1 MTDIFITGVG
11 KYLPGKPVANNEM
24 EAIIGRISERSA
36 ALGAATLRKNG
47 IKTRYYALAANG
59 EHTHTNAQMA
69 AKAINGAL
77 AHARRPPDRV
87 DYLATSTT
95 QGDYLVPGFA
105 SAVHGEL
112 GIPPLELASFQSVC
126 ASSLMAAKSAWLTV
140 RTDEAKLAVASGS
153 EFSSRWFRPGFYQ
166 PFYNEHSR
174 PDPGLEFLRWTLS
187 DGAGAAVFEPEPK
200 AQGVSLRV
208 DWIKQKSFAD
218 RFPPCMYAGTVSNKT
233 TDNQPW
239 SLYNSPSEA
248 YQAGA
253 IALKQDFTLLYK
265 MFPAWVGYYLE
276 LLDKY
281 QIDPHEIDY
290 FLPHY
295 SAQSLGQE
303 MKKLLVKT
311 GAMIPEERWFSN
323 LAYCGNTG
331 TASIFIMLDEL
342 VKTQPLTS
350 GQKILCF
357 VPESGRGICS
367 FMYLTVFDNN

>member
-1 MTDIFITGVG
+1 MTDVFITGVG
-11 KYLPGKPVANNEM
+11 KCLPGEPVSNDEIGS
-24 EAIIGRISERSA
+24 IIGKISDRSDS
-36 ALGAATLRKNG
+36 LGTATLRKNG
-47 IKTRYYALAANG
+47 IKKRYYALTASGNY
-59 EHTHTNAQMA
+59 THTNAQMA
-69 AKAINGAL
+69 AEAIHDAF
-77 AHARRPPDRV
+77 AHAKRSPDNA

-126 ASSLMAAKSAWLTV
+126 ASSLMAAKSAWLAV
-140 RTDEAKLAVASGS
+140 RTHEARLAVASGS
-153 EFSSRWFRPGFYQ
+153 EFSSRWFQPGFYQ
-166 PFYNEHSR
+166 PFYNEDSR
-174 PDPGLEFLRWTLS
+174 PDPELEFLRWTLS
-187 DGAGAAVFEPEPK
+187 DGAGAVVFEPEPK
-200 AQGVSLRV
+200 ATGISLRV

-218 RFPPCMYAGTVSNKT
+218 RFPPCMYAGAATNKAAK
-233 TDNQPW
+233 NQPW
-239 SLYNSPSEA
+239 NLYNSPAEA

-276 LLDKY
+276 LLDNY
-281 QIDPHEIDY
+281 QLDPNGIDY

-303 MKKLLVKT
+303 MKKLLIKT

-323 LAYCGNTG
+323 LVHCGNTG

-342 VKTQPLTS
+342 VKAKPLTA

-367 FMYLTVFDNN
+367 FMHLSVFDNN